1 MPTLVLINT
10 KDGMD
15 PSINKKA
22 YAFLEKLKA
31 DDTLPGLHIE
41 PIQSAADPRVRTGRV
56 DDSFRAV
63 LFKVK
68 SDFGPVYG
76 FYGIWPHD
84 KAIKIAR
91 TTRLATNP
99 VNGVPEVHRI
109 VGAVEALAG
118 DGQVAD
124 NSAPTGAGR
133 RPSTAPALPVP
144 ADVPARSAAVTKEA
158 PGWKEGLTAQDIH
171 ARLGVDEELAARAL
185 AAPTEAELLDI
196 IDSSSVQWQ
205 ADALLELA
213 TGAPLE
219 QVRSDL
225 ALDQG
230 AVIEGTED
238 EKFLA
243 GLNLPAARMT
253 FYKVED
259 NDELRRIIE
268 SGDFGAWRIFL
279 HPQQREYAERTR
291 NGSFR
296 LSGGAGTGKTV
307 VAVHRARNLAR
318 ANPRARVLLTTYTRN
333 LADDL
338 TSQVH
343 RLSGAQTV
351 KRLDRPG
358 VYVGGIDQVAWAVIR
373 RARAS
378 IADAAED
385 VLGRPR
391 ENLLKPSKAGWSR
404 AIDEAGQVLPDKIA
418 TAAFFEAEYETVV
431 LPNRVTTESQYLHVR
446 RQGRGVAL
454 SRARRMAVWKVIAAY
469 RSAGEPEGGA
479 DFGERAAIA
488 AAWLERNRE
497 RLFDH
502 VVVDEAQDLTPS
514 HFRLLRALVAEGPDD
529 LFLCEDSHQRIY
541 GQKVTL
547 SHYGIEIRGRAR
559 RLTLNYRTTAQN
571 LAWAMNVLEG
581 GSFTDLE
588 GRAEAHPYRS
598 SRSGPAPIL
607 VPAGSPREQ
616 MRRAAAVVRSWLP
629 ADDDGTGAGGV
640 RAAAPETIAVLVP
653 DRHRRDQVATAL
665 GEQGLQVRAVDR
677 EEAGPGMPLVMTMHR
692 AKGLEFTHVLLLDV
706 NTLLDPRRRYREPLD
721 ETALADWRLRERSL
735 LYVAATR
742 ARDVLAVM
750 PAARKVASRRPS
762 VAR

>member
-1 MPTLVLINT
+1 MPTLVMINV

-15 PSINKKA
+15 SSLNKKA
-22 YAFLEKLKA
+22 YTFLEKLRA

-41 PIQSAADPRVRTGRV
+41 PIQSAIDPRVRTGRV
-56 DDSFRAV
+56 DRNFRAV
-63 LFKVK
+63 LFKVD
-68 SDFGPVYG
+68 SSFGPVYG

-91 TTRLATNP
+91 TTRLDTNP
-99 VNGVPEVHRI
+99 VNGVPEIHRI
-109 VGAVEALAG
+109 TDAVEALAE
-118 DGQVAD
+118 DAPVA
-124 NSAPTGAGR
+124 G
-133 RPSTAPALPVP
+133 APA
-144 ADVPARSAAVTKEA
+144 EA
-158 PGWKEGLTAQDIH
+158 PGRSFAFPAPEGIPVQSANVMGKAPGWEPGLTVQIIH
-171 ARLGVDEELAARAL
+171 DRLGVDEELAARAL
-185 AAPTEAELLDI
+185 AAPTEDALEDI
-196 IDSSSVQWQ
+196 IVSASVAWQ
-205 ADALLELA
+205 ADALLDLA
-213 TGAPLE
+213 TGKSLE

-259 NDELRRIIE
+259 NDELRRIIN

-279 HPQQREYAERTR
+279 HPQQREYAEKSR

-338 TSQVH
+338 ASQVH
-343 RLSGAQTV
+343 QLSGAQTV
-351 KRLDRPG
+351 KRLGRPG
-358 VYVGGIDQVAWAVIR
+358 VYVSGIDQLVWAIMK
-373 RARAS
+373 RARS
-378 IADAAED
+378 GIADAVKD
-385 VLGRPR
+385 VLGHPR
-391 ENLLKPSKAGWSR
+391 EDPLKSSSVSWDQ
-404 AIDEAGQVLPDKIA
+404 AIDEAGRILPAEIA
-418 TAAFFEAEYETVV
+418 TTAFFEAEYETVI
-431 LPNRVTTESQYLHVR
+431 LPYRVTTESQYLSVR
-446 RQGRGVAL
+446 RQGRGISL
-454 SRARRMAVWKVIAAY
+454 SRARRMAIWKVIAAY
-469 RSAGEPEGGA
+469 RSAGRAEGGTSFA
-479 DFGERAAIA
+479 EKAAIA
-488 AAWLERNRE
+488 ASWLERTGQH
-497 RLFDH
+497 LFDH
-502 VVVDEAQDLTPS
+502 VIVDESQDLTPA
-514 HFRLLRALVAEGPDD
+514 HFQLLRALVAQGPDD

-571 LAWAMNVLEG
+571 LAWAVNVLEG

-588 GRAEAHPYRS
+588 GLVEKHPYRS
-598 SRSGPAPIL
+598 SRSGPVPLLI
-607 VPAGSPREQ
+607 PAGSPREQ
-616 MRRAAAVVRSWLP
+616 MQRVAAVVRSWLP
-629 ADDDGTGAGGV
+629 ASDDADGTAAGGV
-640 RAAAPETIAVLVP
+640 RALAPETIAVLVP
-653 DRHRRDQVATAL
+653 DKRQRDQAAAAL
-665 GEQGLQVRAVDR
+665 GKQGLEVQVVDR
-677 EEAGPGMPLVMTMHR
+677 EEVKPGRPLVMTMHR

>member
-171 ARLGVDEELAARAL
+171 TRLGVDEELAARAL

-225 ALDQG
+225 ALDRA
-230 AVIEGTED
+230 AVVEGTED

-243 GLNLPAARMT
+243 GLRLPAARMT
-253 FYKVED
+253 FYTVED

-291 NGSFR
+291 KGSFR

-307 VAVHRARNLAR
+307 VAIHRARNLAR
-318 ANPRARVLLTTYTRN
+318 ADPRARVLLTTYTRN

-338 TSQVH
+338 AAQVH

-351 KRLDRPG
+351 TRLGRPG
-358 VYVGGIDQVAWAVIR
+358 VFVKGIDQVAWAVIR
-373 RARAS
+373 HAGAG
-378 IADAAED
+378 IADAVED
-385 VLGRPR
+385 VLGHRRKSPLNR
-391 ENLLKPSKAGWSR
+391 SGAAWSR
-404 AIDEAGQVLPDKIA
+404 AIGEAGQTLPAEIA
-418 TAAFFEAEYETVV
+418 TTAFFEAEYETVV
-431 LPNRVTTESQYLHVR
+431 LPHRITTESQYLEVR
-446 RQGRGVAL
+446 RQGRGKSF
-454 SRARRMAVWKVIAAY
+454 SRARRTAVWRVIAAY
-469 RSAGEPEGGA
+469 RSAGRSEGGT

-488 AAWLERNRE
+488 AAWLERTGA

-502 VVVDEAQDLTPS
+502 VVVDEAQDLTPL
-514 HFRLLRALVAEGPDD
+514 HFQLLRALVAEGPDD

-541 GQKVTL
+541 GRKVTL

-571 LAWAMNVLEG
+571 LAWAVNVLEG

-588 GRAEAHPYRS
+588 GRAEEHPYRS

-629 ADDDGTGAGGV
+629 ADDDGAGAGGV

-653 DRHRRDQVATAL
+653 DRRRRDQVATAL

-692 AKGLEFTHVLLLDV
+692 AKGLEFTHVLLLDA
-706 NTLLDPRRRYREPLD
+706 NTLLDPRRRYREALD
-721 ETALADWRLRERSL
+721 EEALADWRLRERSL

-750 PAARKVASRRPS
+750 PAA
-762 VAR
+762 AR

>member
-1 MPTLVLINT
+1 MPTLVMINV

-15 PSINKKA
+15 SSLNKKA
-22 YAFLEKLKA
+22 YTFLEKLRA

-41 PIQSAADPRVRTGRV
+41 PIQSAIDPRVRTGRV
-56 DDSFRAV
+56 DRNFRAV
-63 LFKVK
+63 LFKVD
-68 SDFGPVYG
+68 SSFGPVYG

-91 TTRLATNP
+91 TTRLDTNP
-99 VNGVPEVHRI
+99 VNGVPEIHRI
-109 VGAVEALAG
+109 TDAVEALAE
-118 DGQVAD
+118 DAPVA
-124 NSAPTGAGR
+124 G
-133 RPSTAPALPVP
+133 APA
-144 ADVPARSAAVTKEA
+144 EA
-158 PGWKEGLTAQDIH
+158 PGRTFAFPAPEGIPVQSANVMGKAPGWEPGLTVQIIH
-171 ARLGVDEELAARAL
+171 DRLGVDEELAARAL
-185 AAPTEAELLDI
+185 AAPTEDALEDI
-196 IDSSSVQWQ
+196 IVSASVAWQ
-205 ADALLELA
+205 ADALLDLA
-213 TGAPLE
+213 TGKSLE

-259 NDELRRIIE
+259 NDELRRIID

-279 HPQQREYAERTR
+279 HPQQREYAEKSR

-338 TSQVH
+338 ASQVH
-343 RLSGAQTV
+343 QLSGAQTV
-351 KRLDRPG
+351 KRLGRPG
-358 VYVGGIDQVAWAVIR
+358 VYVSGIDQLVWAIMK
-373 RARAS
+373 RARS
-378 IADAAED
+378 GIADAVKD
-385 VLGRPR
+385 VLGHPR
-391 ENLLKPSKAGWSR
+391 EDPLKSSGVSWDQ
-404 AIDEAGQVLPDKIA
+404 AIDEAGRILPAEIA
-418 TAAFFEAEYETVV
+418 TTAFFEAEYETVI
-431 LPNRVTTESQYLHVR
+431 LPYRVTTESQYLSVR
-446 RQGRGVAL
+446 RQGRGISL
-454 SRARRMAVWKVIAAY
+454 SRARRMAIWKVIAAY
-469 RSAGEPEGGA
+469 RSAGRAEGGTSFA
-479 DFGERAAIA
+479 EKAAIA
-488 AAWLERNRE
+488 ASWLERTGQH
-497 RLFDH
+497 LFDH
-502 VVVDEAQDLTPS
+502 VIVDESQDLTPA
-514 HFRLLRALVAEGPDD
+514 HFQLLRALVAQGPDD

-571 LAWAMNVLEG
+571 LAWAVNVLEG

-588 GRAEAHPYRS
+588 GLVEKHPYRS
-598 SRSGPAPIL
+598 SRSGPVPLLI
-607 VPAGSPREQ
+607 PAGSPREQ
-616 MRRAAAVVRSWLP
+616 MQRVAAVVRSWLP
-629 ADDDGTGAGGV
+629 ASDDADGTAAGGV
-640 RAAAPETIAVLVP
+640 RALAPETIAVLVP
-653 DRHRRDQVATAL
+653 DKRQRDQAAAAL
-665 GEQGLQVRAVDR
+665 GKQGLEVQVVDR
-677 EEAGPGMPLVMTMHR
+677 EEVKPGRPLVMTMHR

>member
-171 ARLGVDEELAARAL
+171 TRLGVDEELAARAL

-225 ALDQG
+225 ALDRA
-230 AVIEGTED
+230 AVVEGTED

-243 GLNLPAARMT
+243 GLRLPAARMT
-253 FYKVED
+253 FYTVED

-291 NGSFR
+291 KGSFR

-307 VAVHRARNLAR
+307 VAIHRARNLAR
-318 ANPRARVLLTTYTRN
+318 ADPRARVLLTTYTRN

-338 TSQVH
+338 AAQVH

-351 KRLDRPG
+351 TRLGRPG
-358 VYVGGIDQVAWAVIR
+358 VFVKGIDQVAWAVIR
-373 RARAS
+373 HAGAG
-378 IADAAED
+378 IADAVED
-385 VLGRPR
+385 VLGHRRKSPLNR
-391 ENLLKPSKAGWSR
+391 SGAAWSR
-404 AIDEAGQVLPDKIA
+404 AIGEAGQTLPAEIA
-418 TAAFFEAEYETVV
+418 TTAFFEAEYETVV
-431 LPNRVTTESQYLHVR
+431 LPHRITTESQYLEVR
-446 RQGRGVAL
+446 RQGRGKSF
-454 SRARRMAVWKVIAAY
+454 SRARRTAVWRVIAAY
-469 RSAGEPEGGA
+469 RSAGRSEGGT

-488 AAWLERNRE
+488 AAWLERTGA

-502 VVVDEAQDLTPS
+502 VVVDEAQDLTPL
-514 HFRLLRALVAEGPDD
+514 HFQLLRALVAEGPDD

-541 GQKVTL
+541 GRKVTL

-571 LAWAMNVLEG
+571 LAWAVNVLEG

-629 ADDDGTGAGGV
+629 ADDDAGAGAGGV
-640 RAAAPETIAVLVP
+640 RAAAPETIAILVP
-653 DRHRRDQVATAL
+653 DRHRRGQVVTAL

-677 EEAGPGMPLVMTMHR
+677 EEAGPGRPLVMTMHR
-692 AKGLEFTHVLLLDV
+692 AKGLEFTHVLLLDA
-706 NTLLDPRRRYREPLD
+706 NALLDPRRRYHETLD

-750 PAARKVASRRPS
+750 PTAAR
-762 VAR
+762 

>member
-1 MPTLVLINT
+1 
-10 KDGMD
+10 MD
-15 PSINKKA
+15 
-22 YAFLEKLKA
+22 
-31 DDTLPGLHIE
+31 
-41 PIQSAADPRVRTGRV
+41 AA
-56 DDSFRAV
+56 
-63 LFKVK
+63 
-68 SDFGPVYG
+68 
-76 FYGIWPHD
+76 
-84 KAIKIAR
+84 
-91 TTRLATNP
+91 
-99 VNGVPEVHRI
+99 
-109 VGAVEALAG
+109 
-118 DGQVAD
+118 
-124 NSAPTGAGR
+124 
-133 RPSTAPALPVP
+133 
-144 ADVPARSAAVTKEA
+144 
-158 PGWKEGLTAQDIH
+158 
-171 ARLGVDEELAARAL
+171 LAARAL
-185 AAPTEAELLDI
+185 AAPTVDTLIAVIESA
-196 IDSSSVQWQ
+196 SVEWQ

-213 TGAPLE
+213 TGTPLE
-219 QVRSDL
+219 DVRSSL

-238 EKFLA
+238 EKLLA
-243 GLNLPAARMT
+243 GLDLPAARMT

-291 NGSFR
+291 NGAFR

-338 TSQVH
+338 ASQVH

-378 IADAAED
+378 IADAVED
-385 VLGRPR
+385 VLGHPR

-446 RQGRGVAL
+446 RQGRGLAL

-469 RSAGEPEGGA
+469 RSAGDSEGGA
-479 DFGERAAIA
+479 DFGERTAIA

-514 HFRLLRALVAEGPDD
+514 HFQLLRALVAEGPDD

-547 SHYGIEIRGRAR
+547 SHYGIKIRGRAR

-692 AKGLEFTHVLLLDV
+692 AKGLEFTHVLLLDA
-706 NTLLDPRRRYREPLD
+706 NTLLDPRRRYREALD
-721 ETALADWRLRERSL
+721 EEALADWRLRERSL

-750 PAARKVASRRPS
+750 PAA
-762 VAR
+762 AR

>member
-1 MPTLVLINT
+1 MVNLVWIKA

-15 PSINKKA
+15 PSMKKKA
-22 YAFLEKLKA
+22 YAFLEKLGE

-56 DDSFRAV
+56 DDNFRAV
-63 LFKVK
+63 LFKVNGA
-68 SDFGPVYG
+68 FGPTYG

-84 KAIKIAR
+84 RAIKIAR

-99 VNGVPEVHRI
+99 VNGVPEIHRI
-109 VGAVEALAG
+109 TDAVEALAG
-118 DGQVAD
+118 DASGVGD
-124 NSAPTGAGR
+124 
-133 RPSTAPALPVP
+133 PARSSGEPHAASSPPVPPVP
-144 ADVPARSAAVTKEA
+144 AGVPVRDATVLKDA
-158 PGWKEGLTAQDIH
+158 PGWEEGLTAQDIH
-171 ARLGVDEELAARAL
+171 ARLGVDAL
-185 AAPTEAELLDI
+185 IAVIESAGVE
-196 IDSSSVQWQ
+196 WQ

-213 TGAPLE
+213 TGTPLE
-219 QVRSDL
+219 QVRSEL

-238 EKFLA
+238 EKLLA
-243 GLNLPAARMT
+243 GLDLPAARMT

-291 NGSFR
+291 NGAFR

-338 TSQVH
+338 ASQVH

-469 RSAGEPEGGA
+469 RSAGESEGGA

-629 ADDDGTGAGGV
+629 ADDDGAGAGGV

-653 DRHRRDQVATAL
+653 DRRRRDQVATAL

-692 AKGLEFTHVLLLDV
+692 AKGLEFTHVLLLDA
-706 NTLLDPRRRYREPLD
+706 NTLLDPRRRYREALD
-721 ETALADWRLRERSL
+721 EEALADWRLRERSL

-750 PAARKVASRRPS
+750 PAA
-762 VAR
+762 AR

>member
-171 ARLGVDEELAARAL
+171 TRLGVDEELAARAL

-225 ALDQG
+225 ALDRA
-230 AVIEGTED
+230 AVVEGTED

-243 GLNLPAARMT
+243 GLRLPAARMT
-253 FYKVED
+253 FYTVED

-291 NGSFR
+291 KGSFR

-307 VAVHRARNLAR
+307 VAIHRARNLAR
-318 ANPRARVLLTTYTRN
+318 ADPRARVLLTTYTRN

-338 TSQVH
+338 AAQVH

-351 KRLDRPG
+351 TRLGRPG
-358 VYVGGIDQVAWAVIR
+358 VFVKGIDQVAWAVIR
-373 RARAS
+373 HAGAG
-378 IADAAED
+378 IADAVED
-385 VLGRPR
+385 VLGHRRKSPLNR
-391 ENLLKPSKAGWSR
+391 SGAAWSR
-404 AIDEAGQVLPDKIA
+404 AIGEAGQTLPAEIA
-418 TAAFFEAEYETVV
+418 TTAFFEAEYETVV
-431 LPNRVTTESQYLHVR
+431 LPHRITTESQYLEVR
-446 RQGRGVAL
+446 RQGRGKSF
-454 SRARRMAVWKVIAAY
+454 SRARRTAVWRVIAAY
-469 RSAGEPEGGA
+469 RSAGRSEGGT

-488 AAWLERNRE
+488 AAWLERTGA

-502 VVVDEAQDLTPS
+502 VVVDEAQDLTPL
-514 HFRLLRALVAEGPDD
+514 HFQLLRALVAEGPDD

-629 ADDDGTGAGGV
+629 ADDADGTGAGGV
-640 RAAAPETIAVLVP
+640 KATAPETIAVLVP

-677 EEAGPGMPLVMTMHR
+677 EEAEPGMPLVMTMHR
-692 AKGLEFTHVLLLDV
+692 AKGLEFTHALLLDA
-706 NTLLDPRRRYREPLD
+706 NTLLDPRRRYREALD
-721 ETALADWRLRERSL
+721 EEALADWRLRERSL

-750 PAARKVASRRPS
+750 PAA
-762 VAR
+762 AR

>member
-1 MPTLVLINT
+1 MPTLVMINV

-15 PSINKKA
+15 SSMNKKA
-22 YAFLEKLKA
+22 YAFLEKLRA

-56 DDSFRAV
+56 DRNFRAV
-63 LFKVK
+63 LFKVD
-68 SDFGPVYG
+68 SSFGPVYG
-76 FYGIWPHD
+76 FYGIWPHN
-84 KAIKIAR
+84 KAIEIAR
-91 TTRLATNP
+91 TTRLATNR
-99 VNGVPEVHRI
+99 VNGVPEIHRI
-109 VGAVEALAG
+109 TDAVEALAE
-118 DGQVAD
+118 DAPVA
-124 NSAPTGAGR
+124 G
-133 RPSTAPALPVP
+133 APAEASGRSFASPAPEGIPVQ
-144 ADVPARSAAVTKEA
+144 SAKVMENA
-158 PGWKEGLTAQDIH
+158 PGWEPGLTVQIIH
-171 ARLGVDEELAARAL
+171 DRLGVDEELAARAL
-185 AAPTEAELLDI
+185 AAPTEDALEDI
-196 IDSSSVQWQ
+196 IGAASVVEWQ

-213 TGAPLE
+213 TGTSLE
-219 QVRSDL
+219 QVRSNL

-291 NGSFR
+291 NGAFR

-338 TSQVH
+338 ASQVH

-373 RARAS
+373 RAHAS
-378 IADAAED
+378 IADAVED

-469 RSAGEPEGGA
+469 RSAGESEGGA

-488 AAWLERNRE
+488 AAWLERTGA

-571 LAWAMNVLEG
+571 LAWAVNVLEG

-692 AKGLEFTHVLLLDV
+692 AKGLEFTHVLLLDA

-721 ETALADWRLRERSL
+721 KTALADWRLRERSL

-742 ARDVLAVM
+742 ARDVLAVV
-750 PAARKVASRRPS
+750 PTPVPRR
-762 VAR
+762 

>member
-1 MPTLVLINT
+1 MPTLVMINV

-15 PSINKKA
+15 SSLNKKA
-22 YAFLEKLKA
+22 YTFLEKLRA

-41 PIQSAADPRVRTGRV
+41 PIQSAIDPRVRTGRV
-56 DDSFRAV
+56 DRNFRAV
-63 LFKVK
+63 LFKVD
-68 SDFGPVYG
+68 SSFGPVYG

-91 TTRLATNP
+91 TTRLDTNP
-99 VNGVPEVHRI
+99 VNGVPEIHRI
-109 VGAVEALAG
+109 TDAVEALAE
-118 DGQVAD
+118 DAPVA
-124 NSAPTGAGR
+124 G
-133 RPSTAPALPVP
+133 APA
-144 ADVPARSAAVTKEA
+144 EA
-158 PGWKEGLTAQDIH
+158 PGRTFAFPAPEGIPVQSANVMGKAPGWEPGLTVQIIH
-171 ARLGVDEELAARAL
+171 DRLGVDEELAARAL
-185 AAPTEAELLDI
+185 AAPTEDALEDI
-196 IDSSSVQWQ
+196 IVSASVAWQ
-205 ADALLELA
+205 ADALLDLA
-213 TGAPLE
+213 TGKSLE

-259 NDELRRIIE
+259 NDELRRIID

-279 HPQQREYAERTR
+279 HPQQREYAEKSR

-338 TSQVH
+338 ASQVH
-343 RLSGAQTV
+343 QLSGAQTV
-351 KRLDRPG
+351 KRLGRPG
-358 VYVGGIDQVAWAVIR
+358 VYVSGIDQLVWAIMK
-373 RARAS
+373 RARS
-378 IADAAED
+378 GIADAVKD
-385 VLGRPR
+385 VLGHSR
-391 ENLLKPSKAGWSR
+391 EDPLKSSGVSWDQ
-404 AIDEAGQVLPDKIA
+404 AIDEAGRILPAEIA
-418 TAAFFEAEYETVV
+418 TTAFFEAEYETVI
-431 LPNRVTTESQYLHVR
+431 LPYRVTTESQYLSVR
-446 RQGRGVAL
+446 RQGRGISL
-454 SRARRMAVWKVIAAY
+454 SRARRMAIWKVIAAY
-469 RSAGEPEGGA
+469 RSAGRAEGGTSFA
-479 DFGERAAIA
+479 EKAAIA
-488 AAWLERNRE
+488 ASWLERTGQH
-497 RLFDH
+497 LFDH
-502 VVVDEAQDLTPS
+502 VIVDESQDLTPA
-514 HFRLLRALVAEGPDD
+514 HFQLLRALVAQGPDD

-571 LAWAMNVLEG
+571 LAWAVNVLEG

-588 GRAEAHPYRS
+588 GLVEKHPYRS
-598 SRSGPAPIL
+598 SRSGPVPLLI
-607 VPAGSPREQ
+607 PAGSPREQ
-616 MRRAAAVVRSWLP
+616 MQRVAAVVRSWLP
-629 ADDDGTGAGGV
+629 ASDDADGTAAGGV
-640 RAAAPETIAVLVP
+640 RALAPETIAVLVP
-653 DRHRRDQVATAL
+653 DKRQRDQAAAAL
-665 GEQGLQVRAVDR
+665 GKQGLEVQVVDR
-677 EEAGPGMPLVMTMHR
+677 EEVKPGRPLVMTMHR

>member
-1 MPTLVLINT
+1 MPTLVMINV

-15 PSINKKA
+15 SSMNKKA
-22 YAFLEKLKA
+22 YAFLEKLRA

-56 DDSFRAV
+56 DRNFRAV
-63 LFKVK
+63 LFKVD
-68 SDFGPVYG
+68 SSFGPVYG

-84 KAIKIAR
+84 KAIEIAR
-91 TTRLATNP
+91 TTRLTTNR
-99 VNGVPEVHRI
+99 VNGIPEIHRI
-109 VGAVEALAG
+109 TDAVEALAE
-118 DGQVAD
+118 D
-124 NSAPTGAGR
+124 APVTGA
-133 RPSTAPALPVP
+133 PA
-144 ADVPARSAAVTKEA
+144 EA
-158 PGWKEGLTAQDIH
+158 PGRSSASPAPEGIPVQSANVMGKAPSWEPGLTVQIIH
-171 ARLGVDEELAARAL
+171 DRLGVDEDLAARAL
-185 AAPTEAELLDI
+185 AAPTEDALEDI
-196 IDSSSVQWQ
+196 IVSASVVAWQ

-213 TGAPLE
+213 TGTPLE

-259 NDELRRIIE
+259 NDELRRIIN

-279 HPQQREYAERTR
+279 HPQQREYAEKSR

-338 TSQVH
+338 ASQVH
-343 RLSGAQTV
+343 QLSGAQTV

-358 VYVGGIDQVAWAVIR
+358 VYVSGIDQLAWAIMK
-373 RARAS
+373 RARS
-378 IADAAED
+378 GIADAVKD
-385 VLGRPR
+385 VLGHPR
-391 ENLLKPSKAGWSR
+391 EDPLKSSDVSWDQ
-404 AIDEAGQVLPDKIA
+404 AIDEAGRILPAEIA
-418 TAAFFEAEYETVV
+418 TTAFFEAEYETVI
-431 LPNRVTTESQYLHVR
+431 LPYRVTTESQYLSVR
-446 RQGRGVAL
+446 RQGRGISL
-454 SRARRMAVWKVIAAY
+454 SRARRMAVWKVVAAY
-469 RSAGEPEGGA
+469 RSAGRAEEGTSFA
-479 DFGERAAIA
+479 EKAAIA
-488 AAWLERNRE
+488 AAWLERTGQH
-497 RLFDH
+497 LFDH
-502 VVVDEAQDLTPS
+502 VIVDESQDLTPA
-514 HFRLLRALVAEGPDD
+514 HFQLLRALVAQGPDD

-571 LAWAMNVLEG
+571 LAWAVNVLEG

-588 GRAEAHPYRS
+588 GLVEKHPYRS
-598 SRSGPAPIL
+598 SRSGPLPFLARASSPHEQIL
-607 VPAGSPREQ
+607 CVTAIVRKWLQTSAAGE
-616 MRRAAAVVRSWLP
+616 
-629 ADDDGTGAGGV
+629 TGAG
-640 RAAAPETIAVLVP
+640 APAPETIAVLVP
-653 DRHRRDQVATAL
+653 DKRQRDQVAAAL
-665 GEQGLQVRAVDR
+665 GEQGLEVQVVDR
-677 EEAGPGMPLVMTMHR
+677 EEVRPGRPLIMTMHR

-721 ETALADWRLRERSL
+721 KTALADWRLRERSL

-742 ARDVLAVM
+742 ARDVLAVVPTPM
-750 PAARKVASRRPS
+750 PRR
-762 VAR
+762 

>member
-1 MPTLVLINT
+1 MVNLVWIKA

-15 PSINKKA
+15 PSMKKKA
-22 YAFLEKLKA
+22 YAFLEKLGE

-41 PIQSAADPRVRTGRV
+41 PIQSAADPLVRTGRV
-56 DDSFRAV
+56 DDNFRAV
-63 LFKVK
+63 LFKVNGA
-68 SDFGPVYG
+68 FGPTYG

-84 KAIKIAR
+84 RAIKIAR

-99 VNGVPEVHRI
+99 VNGVPEIHRI
-109 VGAVEALAG
+109 TDAVEALAG
-118 DGQVAD
+118 DASGVGD
-124 NSAPTGAGR
+124 
-133 RPSTAPALPVP
+133 PARSSGEPARSSGEPHAASSPPVPPVP
-144 ADVPARSAAVTKEA
+144 AGVPVRDATVLKDA
-158 PGWKEGLTAQDIH
+158 PGWEEGLTAQDIH
-171 ARLGVDEELAARAL
+171 ARLGVDAALAARAL
-185 AAPTEAELLDI
+185 AAPTVDALIAVIESA
-196 IDSSSVQWQ
+196 SVEWQ

-213 TGAPLE
+213 TGTPLE
-219 QVRSDL
+219 QVRSEL
-225 ALDQG
+225 ALDQS

-238 EKFLA
+238 EKLLA
-243 GLNLPAARMT
+243 GLDLPAARMT

-291 NGSFR
+291 NGAFR

-318 ANPRARVLLTTYTRN
+318 AHPRARVLLTTYTRN

-338 TSQVH
+338 ASQVH

-378 IADAAED
+378 IADAVED

-629 ADDDGTGAGGV
+629 AADDGTGAGGV

-692 AKGLEFTHVLLLDV
+692 AKGLEFTHALLLDA
-706 NTLLDPRRRYREPLD
+706 NTLLDPRRRYREALD
-721 ETALADWRLRERSL
+721 EEALADWRLRERSL

-750 PAARKVASRRPS
+750 PAA
-762 VAR
+762 AR

>member
-225 ALDQG
+225 ALDRA
-230 AVIEGTED
+230 AVVEGTED

-243 GLNLPAARMT
+243 GLRLPAARMT
-253 FYKVED
+253 FYTVED

-279 HPQQREYAERTR
+279 HPQQREYAERSR
-291 NGSFR
+291 KGSFR

-307 VAVHRARNLAR
+307 VAIHRARNLAR
-318 ANPRARVLLTTYTRN
+318 ADPRARVLLTTYTRN

-338 TSQVH
+338 AAQVH

-351 KRLDRPG
+351 TRLGRPG
-358 VYVGGIDQVAWAVIR
+358 VFVKGIDQVAWAVIR
-373 RARAS
+373 HAGAG
-378 IADAAED
+378 IADAVED
-385 VLGRPR
+385 VLGHRRKSPLNR
-391 ENLLKPSKAGWSR
+391 SGAAWSR
-404 AIDEAGQVLPDKIA
+404 AIGEAGQTLPAEIA
-418 TAAFFEAEYETVV
+418 TTAFFEAEYETVV
-431 LPNRVTTESQYLHVR
+431 LPHRITTESQYLEMR
-446 RQGRGVAL
+446 RQGRGKSF
-454 SRARRMAVWKVIAAY
+454 SRARRTAVWRVIAAY
-469 RSAGEPEGGA
+469 RSAGRSEGGT

-488 AAWLERNRE
+488 AAWLERTGA

-502 VVVDEAQDLTPS
+502 VVVDEAQDLTPL
-514 HFRLLRALVAEGPDD
+514 HFQLLRALVAEGPDD

-541 GQKVTL
+541 GRKVTL

-571 LAWAMNVLEG
+571 LAWAVNVLEG

-629 ADDDGTGAGGV
+629 ADDDAGAGAGGV
-640 RAAAPETIAVLVP
+640 RAAAPETIAILVP
-653 DRHRRDQVATAL
+653 DRHRRGQVVTAL
-665 GEQGLQVRAVDR
+665 GEQGLEVRAVDR
-677 EEAGPGMPLVMTMHR
+677 EEAGPGRPLVMTMHR
-692 AKGLEFTHVLLLDV
+692 AKGLEFTHVLLLDA
-706 NTLLDPRRRYREPLD
+706 NALLDPRRRYHETLD

-750 PAARKVASRRPS
+750 PTAAR
-762 VAR
+762 

>member
-1 MPTLVLINT
+1 MPTLVMINV

-15 PSINKKA
+15 SSMNKKA
-22 YAFLEKLKA
+22 YAFLEKLRA

-41 PIQSAADPRVRTGRV
+41 PIQSAIDPRVRTGRV
-56 DDSFRAV
+56 DRNFRAV
-63 LFKVK
+63 LFKVD
-68 SDFGPVYG
+68 SSFGPVYG

-91 TTRLATNP
+91 TTRLDTNP
-99 VNGVPEVHRI
+99 VNGVPEIHRI
-109 VGAVEALAG
+109 TDAVEALAE
-118 DGQVAD
+118 DAPVA
-124 NSAPTGAGR
+124 G
-133 RPSTAPALPVP
+133 APA
-144 ADVPARSAAVTKEA
+144 EA
-158 PGWKEGLTAQDIH
+158 PGRTFAFPAPEGIPVQSANVMGKAPGWEPGLTVQIIH
-171 ARLGVDEELAARAL
+171 DRLGVDEELAARAL
-185 AAPTEAELLDI
+185 AAPTEDALEDI
-196 IDSSSVQWQ
+196 IGAASVEWQ

-213 TGAPLE
+213 TGTPLE
-219 QVRSDL
+219 QVRSNL

-259 NDELRRIIE
+259 NDELRRIIN

-279 HPQQREYAERTR
+279 HPQQREYAEKSR

-338 TSQVH
+338 ASQVH
-343 RLSGAQTV
+343 QLSGAQTV
-351 KRLDRPG
+351 ERLDRPG
-358 VYVGGIDQVAWAVIR
+358 VYVSGIDQLVWAIMK
-373 RARAS
+373 RARS
-378 IADAAED
+378 GIADAVKD
-385 VLGRPR
+385 VLGHPR
-391 ENLLKPSKAGWSR
+391 EDPLKSSSVSWDQ
-404 AIDEAGQVLPDKIA
+404 AIDEAGRILPAEIA
-418 TAAFFEAEYETVV
+418 TTAFFEAEYETVI
-431 LPNRVTTESQYLHVR
+431 LPYRVTTESQYLSVR
-446 RQGRGVAL
+446 RQGRGLSL
-454 SRARRMAVWKVIAAY
+454 SRARRMAVWKVVAAY
-469 RSAGEPEGGA
+469 RSAGRAEGGTSFA
-479 DFGERAAIA
+479 ERAAIA
-488 AAWLERNRE
+488 AAWLERTGQH
-497 RLFDH
+497 LFDH
-502 VVVDEAQDLTPS
+502 VIVDESQDLTPA
-514 HFRLLRALVAEGPDD
+514 HFQLLRALVAQGPDD

-571 LAWAMNVLEG
+571 LAWAVNVLEG

-588 GRAEAHPYRS
+588 GLVEKHPYRS
-598 SRSGPAPIL
+598 SRSGPVPLLI
-607 VPAGSPREQ
+607 PAGSPREQ
-616 MRRAAAVVRSWLP
+616 MQRVAAVVRSWLP
-629 ADDDGTGAGGV
+629 ASDDADGTAAGGV
-640 RAAAPETIAVLVP
+640 RALAPETIAVLVP
-653 DRHRRDQVATAL
+653 DKRQRDQAAAAL
-665 GEQGLQVRAVDR
+665 GKQGLEVQVVDR
-677 EEAGPGMPLVMTMHR
+677 EEVKPGRPLVMTMHR

>member
-171 ARLGVDEELAARAL
+171 TRLGVDEELAARAL

-225 ALDQG
+225 ALDRA
-230 AVIEGTED
+230 AVVEGTED

-243 GLNLPAARMT
+243 GLRLPAARMT
-253 FYKVED
+253 FYTVED

-291 NGSFR
+291 KGSFR

-307 VAVHRARNLAR
+307 VAIHRARNLAR
-318 ANPRARVLLTTYTRN
+318 ADPRARVLLTTYTRN

-338 TSQVH
+338 AAQVH

-351 KRLDRPG
+351 TRLGRPG
-358 VYVGGIDQVAWAVIR
+358 VFVKGIDQVAWAVIR
-373 RARAS
+373 HAGAG
-378 IADAAED
+378 IADAVED
-385 VLGRPR
+385 MLGHRRKSPLNR
-391 ENLLKPSKAGWSR
+391 SGAAWSR
-404 AIDEAGQVLPDKIA
+404 AIGEAGQTLPAEIA
-418 TAAFFEAEYETVV
+418 TTAFFEAEYETVV
-431 LPNRVTTESQYLHVR
+431 LPHRITTESQYLEVR
-446 RQGRGVAL
+446 RQGRGKSF
-454 SRARRMAVWKVIAAY
+454 SRARRTAVWRVIAAY
-469 RSAGEPEGGA
+469 RSAGRSEGGT

-488 AAWLERNRE
+488 AAWLERTGA

-502 VVVDEAQDLTPS
+502 VVVDEAQDLTPL
-514 HFRLLRALVAEGPDD
+514 HFQLLRALVAEGPDD

-541 GQKVTL
+541 GRKVTL

-571 LAWAMNVLEG
+571 LAWAVNVLEG

-588 GRAEAHPYRS
+588 GRAEEHPYRS

-629 ADDDGTGAGGV
+629 ADDDAGAGAGGV
-640 RAAAPETIAVLVP
+640 RAAAPETIAILVP
-653 DRHRRDQVATAL
+653 DRHRRGQVVTAL
-665 GEQGLQVRAVDR
+665 GEQGLEVRAVDR
-677 EEAGPGMPLVMTMHR
+677 EEAGPGRPLVMTMHR
-692 AKGLEFTHVLLLDV
+692 AKGLEFTHVLLLDA
-706 NTLLDPRRRYREPLD
+706 NALLDPRRRYHETLD

-750 PAARKVASRRPS
+750 PTAAR
-762 VAR
+762 

>member
-171 ARLGVDEELAARAL
+171 TRLGVDEELAARAL

-225 ALDQG
+225 ALDRA
-230 AVIEGTED
+230 AVVEGTED

-243 GLNLPAARMT
+243 GLRLPAARMT
-253 FYKVED
+253 FYTVED

-291 NGSFR
+291 KGSFR

-307 VAVHRARNLAR
+307 VAIHRARNLAR
-318 ANPRARVLLTTYTRN
+318 ADPRARVLLTTYTRN

-338 TSQVH
+338 AAQVH

-351 KRLDRPG
+351 TRLGRPG
-358 VYVGGIDQVAWAVIR
+358 VFVKGIDQVAWAVIR
-373 RARAS
+373 HAGAG
-378 IADAAED
+378 IADAVED
-385 VLGRPR
+385 VLGHRRKSPLNR
-391 ENLLKPSKAGWSR
+391 SGAAWSR
-404 AIDEAGQVLPDKIA
+404 AIGEAGQTLPAEIA
-418 TAAFFEAEYETVV
+418 TTAFFEAEYETVV
-431 LPNRVTTESQYLHVR
+431 LPHRITTESQYLEVR
-446 RQGRGVAL
+446 RQGRGKSF
-454 SRARRMAVWKVIAAY
+454 SRARRTAVWRVIAAY
-469 RSAGEPEGGA
+469 RSAGRSEGGT

-488 AAWLERNRE
+488 AAWLERTGA

-502 VVVDEAQDLTPS
+502 VVVDEAQDLTPL
-514 HFRLLRALVAEGPDD
+514 HFQLLRALVAEGPDD

-541 GQKVTL
+541 GRKVTL

-571 LAWAMNVLEG
+571 LAWAVNVLEG

-588 GRAEAHPYRS
+588 GRAEEHPYRS

-629 ADDDGTGAGGV
+629 ADDDAGAGAGGV
-640 RAAAPETIAVLVP
+640 RAAAPETIAILVP
-653 DRHRRDQVATAL
+653 DRHRRGQVVTAL
-665 GEQGLQVRAVDR
+665 GEQGLEVRAVDR
-677 EEAGPGMPLVMTMHR
+677 EEAGPGRPLVMTMHR
-692 AKGLEFTHVLLLDV
+692 AKGLEFTHVLLLDA
-706 NTLLDPRRRYREPLD
+706 NALLDPRRRYHETLD

-750 PAARKVASRRPS
+750 PTAAR
-762 VAR
+762 

>member
-171 ARLGVDEELAARAL
+171 TRLGVDEELAARAL

-225 ALDQG
+225 ALDRA
-230 AVIEGTED
+230 AVVEGTED

-243 GLNLPAARMT
+243 GLRLPAARMT
-253 FYKVED
+253 FYTVED

-291 NGSFR
+291 KGSFR

-307 VAVHRARNLAR
+307 VAIHRARNLAR
-318 ANPRARVLLTTYTRN
+318 ADPRARVLLTTYTRN

-338 TSQVH
+338 AAQVH

-351 KRLDRPG
+351 TRLGRPG
-358 VYVGGIDQVAWAVIR
+358 VFVKGIDQVAWAVIR
-373 RARAS
+373 HAGAG
-378 IADAAED
+378 IADAVED
-385 VLGRPR
+385 VLGHRRKSPLNR
-391 ENLLKPSKAGWSR
+391 SGAAWSR
-404 AIDEAGQVLPDKIA
+404 AIGEAGQTLPAEIA
-418 TAAFFEAEYETVV
+418 TTAFFEAEYETVV
-431 LPNRVTTESQYLHVR
+431 LPHRITTESQYLEVR
-446 RQGRGVAL
+446 RQGRGKSF
-454 SRARRMAVWKVIAAY
+454 SRARRTAVWRVIAAY
-469 RSAGEPEGGA
+469 RSAGRSEGGT

-488 AAWLERNRE
+488 AAWLERTGA

-502 VVVDEAQDLTPS
+502 VVVDEAQDLTPL
-514 HFRLLRALVAEGPDD
+514 HFQLLRALVAEGPDD

-541 GQKVTL
+541 GRKVTL

-571 LAWAMNVLEG
+571 LAWAVNVLEG

-629 ADDDGTGAGGV
+629 ADDDAGAGAGGV
-640 RAAAPETIAVLVP
+640 RAAAPETIAILVP
-653 DRHRRDQVATAL
+653 DRHRRGQVVTAL
-665 GEQGLQVRAVDR
+665 GEQGLEVRAVDR
-677 EEAGPGMPLVMTMHR
+677 EEAGPGRPLVMTMHR
-692 AKGLEFTHVLLLDV
+692 AKGLEFTHVLLLDA
-706 NTLLDPRRRYREPLD
+706 NALLDPRRRYHETLD

-750 PAARKVASRRPS
+750 PTAAR
-762 VAR
+762 

>member
-1 MPTLVLINT
+1 MVNLVWIKA

-15 PSINKKA
+15 PSMKKKA
-22 YAFLEKLKA
+22 YAFLEKLGE

-56 DDSFRAV
+56 DDNFRAV
-63 LFKVK
+63 LFKVNGA
-68 SDFGPVYG
+68 FGPTYG

-84 KAIKIAR
+84 RAIKIAR

-99 VNGVPEVHRI
+99 VNGVPEIHRI
-109 VGAVEALAG
+109 TDAVEALAG
-118 DGQVAD
+118 DASGAGDPAWSSGEPHAASSPPVPPV
-124 NSAPTGAGR
+124 PTGV
-133 RPSTAPALPVP
+133 PVRD
-144 ADVPARSAAVTKEA
+144 ATVLKDA
-158 PGWKEGLTAQDIH
+158 PGWEEGLTAQDIH

-185 AAPTEAELLDI
+185 AAPTADVLIAVIESA
-196 IDSSSVQWQ
+196 SVAWQ
-205 ADALLELA
+205 ADALLDLA
-213 TGAPLE
+213 TGKSLE
-219 QVRSDL
+219 QVRSEL

-238 EKFLA
+238 EKLLA
-243 GLNLPAARMT
+243 GLDLPAARMT
-253 FYKVED
+253 FHKVED

-338 TSQVH
+338 ASQVH
-343 RLSGAQTV
+343 QLSGAQTV
-351 KRLDRPG
+351 TRLGRPG
-358 VYVGGIDQVAWAVIR
+358 VYVSGIDQLVWAIMK
-373 RARAS
+373 RARS
-378 IADAAED
+378 GIADAVED
-385 VLGRPR
+385 VLGHRRKSPLNR
-391 ENLLKPSKAGWSR
+391 SGAAWSR
-404 AIDEAGQVLPDKIA
+404 AIGEAGRTLPAEIA
-418 TAAFFEAEYETVV
+418 TTAFFEAEYETVV
-431 LPNRVTTESQYLHVR
+431 LPHRITTESQYLEVR
-446 RQGRGVAL
+446 RQGRGKSF
-454 SRARRMAVWKVIAAY
+454 SRARRMAVWRVIAAY
-469 RSAGEPEGGA
+469 RSAGSSEGGT

-488 AAWLERNRE
+488 AAWLERTGA

-502 VVVDEAQDLTPS
+502 VVVDEAQDLTPL
-514 HFRLLRALVAEGPDD
+514 HFQLLRALVAEGPDD

-541 GQKVTL
+541 GRKVTL
-547 SHYGIEIRGRAR
+547 SHYGIEVRGRAR

-571 LAWAMNVLEG
+571 LAWAVNVLEG

-588 GRAEAHPYRS
+588 GRAEEHPYRS

-629 ADDDGTGAGGV
+629 ADDDAGAGAGGV
-640 RAAAPETIAVLVP
+640 RAAAPETIAILVP
-653 DRHRRDQVATAL
+653 DRHRRGQVVTAL
-665 GEQGLQVRAVDR
+665 GEQGLEVRAVDR
-677 EEAGPGMPLVMTMHR
+677 EEAGPGRPLVMTMHR
-692 AKGLEFTHVLLLDV
+692 AKGLEFTHVLLLDA
-706 NTLLDPRRRYREPLD
+706 NALLDPRRRYHETLD

-750 PAARKVASRRPS
+750 PTAAR
-762 VAR
+762 

>member
-171 ARLGVDEELAARAL
+171 TRLGVDEELAARAL

-225 ALDQG
+225 ALDRA
-230 AVIEGTED
+230 AVVEGTED

-243 GLNLPAARMT
+243 GLRLPAARMT
-253 FYKVED
+253 FYTVED

-291 NGSFR
+291 KGSFR

-307 VAVHRARNLAR
+307 VAIHRARNLAR
-318 ANPRARVLLTTYTRN
+318 ADPRARVLLTTYTRN

-338 TSQVH
+338 AAQVH

-351 KRLDRPG
+351 TRLGRPG
-358 VYVGGIDQVAWAVIR
+358 VFVKGIDQVAWAVIR
-373 RARAS
+373 HAGAG
-378 IADAAED
+378 IADAVED
-385 VLGRPR
+385 VLGHRRKSPLNR
-391 ENLLKPSKAGWSR
+391 SGAAWSR
-404 AIDEAGQVLPDKIA
+404 AIGEAGQTLPAEIA
-418 TAAFFEAEYETVV
+418 TTAFFEAEYETVV
-431 LPNRVTTESQYLHVR
+431 LPHRITTESQYLEVR
-446 RQGRGVAL
+446 RQGRGKSF
-454 SRARRMAVWKVIAAY
+454 SRARRTAVWRVIAAY
-469 RSAGEPEGGA
+469 RSAGRSEGGT

-488 AAWLERNRE
+488 AAWLERTGA

-502 VVVDEAQDLTPS
+502 VVVDEAQDLTPL
-514 HFRLLRALVAEGPDD
+514 HFQLLRALVAEGPDD

-541 GQKVTL
+541 GRKVTL

-571 LAWAMNVLEG
+571 LAWAVNVLEG

-588 GRAEAHPYRS
+588 GRAEEHPYRS

-629 ADDDGTGAGGV
+629 ADDADGTGAGGV
-640 RAAAPETIAVLVP
+640 KATAPETIAVLVP

-692 AKGLEFTHVLLLDV
+692 AKGLEFTHALLLDA
-706 NTLLDPRRRYREPLD
+706 NTLLDPRRRYREALD
-721 ETALADWRLRERSL
+721 EEALADWRLRERSL

-750 PAARKVASRRPS
+750 PAA
-762 VAR
+762 AR

>member
-1 MPTLVLINT
+1 MPTLVMINV

-15 PSINKKA
+15 SSMNKKA
-22 YAFLEKLKA
+22 YAFLEKLRA

-56 DDSFRAV
+56 DRNFRAV
-63 LFKVK
+63 LFKVD
-68 SDFGPVYG
+68 SSFGPVYG
-76 FYGIWPHD
+76 FYGIWPHN
-84 KAIKIAR
+84 KAIEIAR
-91 TTRLATNP
+91 TTRLATNR
-99 VNGVPEVHRI
+99 VNGVPEIHRI
-109 VGAVEALAG
+109 TDAVEALAE
-118 DGQVAD
+118 DAPVA
-124 NSAPTGAGR
+124 G
-133 RPSTAPALPVP
+133 APAEASGRSFASPAPEGIPVQ
-144 ADVPARSAAVTKEA
+144 SAKVMENA
-158 PGWKEGLTAQDIH
+158 PGWEPGLTVQIIH
-171 ARLGVDEELAARAL
+171 DRLGVDEELAARAL
-185 AAPTEAELLDI
+185 AAPTEDALEDI
-196 IDSSSVQWQ
+196 IGAASVVEWQ

-213 TGAPLE
+213 TGTPLE
-219 QVRSDL
+219 QVRSNL

-259 NDELRRIIE
+259 NDELRRIID

-279 HPQQREYAERTR
+279 HPQQREYAEKSR

-338 TSQVH
+338 ASQVH
-343 RLSGAQTV
+343 QLSGAQTV
-351 KRLDRPG
+351 ERLDRPG
-358 VYVGGIDQVAWAVIR
+358 VYVSGIDQLVRAIMK
-373 RARAS
+373 RARS
-378 IADAAED
+378 GIADAVKD
-385 VLGRPR
+385 VLGHPR
-391 ENLLKPSKAGWSR
+391 EDPLKSSDVSWDQ
-404 AIDEAGQVLPDKIA
+404 AIDEAGRILPAEIA
-418 TAAFFEAEYETVV
+418 TTAFFEAEYETVI
-431 LPNRVTTESQYLHVR
+431 LPYRVTTESQYLSVR
-446 RQGRGVAL
+446 RQGRGLSL
-454 SRARRMAVWKVIAAY
+454 SRARRMAVWKVVAAY
-469 RSAGEPEGGA
+469 RSAGRAEGGTSFA
-479 DFGERAAIA
+479 EKAAIA
-488 AAWLERNRE
+488 AAWLERTGQH
-497 RLFDH
+497 LFDH
-502 VVVDEAQDLTPS
+502 VIVDESQDLTPA
-514 HFRLLRALVAEGPDD
+514 HFQLLRALVAQGPDD

-588 GRAEAHPYRS
+588 GLVEKHPYRS
-598 SRSGPAPIL
+598 SRSGPLPFLARASSPHEQIL
-607 VPAGSPREQ
+607 CVTAIVRKWLQTSAAGE
-616 MRRAAAVVRSWLP
+616 
-629 ADDDGTGAGGV
+629 TGAG
-640 RAAAPETIAVLVP
+640 APAPETIAVLVP
-653 DRHRRDQVATAL
+653 DKRQRDQVAAAL
-665 GEQGLQVRAVDR
+665 GEQGLEVQVVDR
-677 EEAGPGMPLVMTMHR
+677 EEVRPGSPLIMTMHR

-721 ETALADWRLRERSL
+721 KTALADWRLRERSL

-742 ARDVLAVM
+742 ARDVLAVV
-750 PAARKVASRRPS
+750 PTPVPRR
-762 VAR
+762 

>member
-1 MPTLVLINT
+1 MPTLVMINV

-15 PSINKKA
+15 SSMNKKA
-22 YAFLEKLKA
+22 YAFLEKLRA

-56 DDSFRAV
+56 DRNFRAV
-63 LFKVK
+63 LFKVD
-68 SDFGPVYG
+68 SSFGPVYG
-76 FYGIWPHD
+76 FYGIWPHN
-84 KAIKIAR
+84 KAIEIAR
-91 TTRLATNP
+91 TTRLTTNR
-99 VNGVPEVHRI
+99 VNGVPEIHRI
-109 VGAVEALAG
+109 TDAVEALAE
-118 DGQVAD
+118 DAPVS
-124 NSAPTGAGR
+124 SAPA
-133 RPSTAPALPVP
+133 
-144 ADVPARSAAVTKEA
+144 EA
-158 PGWKEGLTAQDIH
+158 PGRSFASPTPEGIPVQSAKVMENAPGWEPGLTVQIIH
-171 ARLGVDEELAARAL
+171 DRLGVDEELAARAL
-185 AAPTEAELLDI
+185 AAPTEDALEDI
-196 IDSSSVQWQ
+196 IGAASVEWQ

-213 TGAPLE
+213 TGTPLE
-219 QVRSDL
+219 QVRSNL

-259 NDELRRIIE
+259 NDELRRIID

-279 HPQQREYAERTR
+279 HPQQREYAEKSR

-338 TSQVH
+338 ASQVH

-373 RARAS
+373 RAHAS
-378 IADAAED
+378 IADAVED

-469 RSAGEPEGGA
+469 RSAGESEGGA

-514 HFRLLRALVAEGPDD
+514 HFQLLRALVAEGPDD

-547 SHYGIEIRGRAR
+547 SHYGIKIRGRAR

-692 AKGLEFTHVLLLDV
+692 AKGLEFTHVLLLDA
-706 NTLLDPRRRYREPLD
+706 NTLLDPRRRYREALD
-721 ETALADWRLRERSL
+721 EEALADWRLRERSL

-750 PAARKVASRRPS
+750 PAA
-762 VAR
+762 AR

>member
-1 MPTLVLINT
+1 MPTLVMINV

-15 PSINKKA
+15 SSMNKKA
-22 YAFLEKLKA
+22 YAFLEKLRA

-56 DDSFRAV
+56 DRNFRAV
-63 LFKVK
+63 LFKVD
-68 SDFGPVYG
+68 SSFGPVYG
-76 FYGIWPHD
+76 FYGIWPHN
-84 KAIKIAR
+84 KAIEIAR
-91 TTRLATNP
+91 TTRLATNR
-99 VNGVPEVHRI
+99 VNGVPEIHRI
-109 VGAVEALAG
+109 TDAVEALAE
-118 DGQVAD
+118 DAPVA
-124 NSAPTGAGR
+124 G
-133 RPSTAPALPVP
+133 APAEASGRSFASPAPEGIPVQ
-144 ADVPARSAAVTKEA
+144 SAKVMENA
-158 PGWKEGLTAQDIH
+158 PGWEPGLTVQIIH
-171 ARLGVDEELAARAL
+171 DRLGVDEELAARAL
-185 AAPTEAELLDI
+185 AAPTEDALEDI
-196 IDSSSVQWQ
+196 IGAASVVEWQ

-213 TGAPLE
+213 TGTPLE
-219 QVRSDL
+219 QVRSNL

-259 NDELRRIIE
+259 NDELRRIID

-279 HPQQREYAERTR
+279 HPQQREYAEKSR

-338 TSQVH
+338 ASQVH
-343 RLSGAQTV
+343 QLSGAQTV
-351 KRLDRPG
+351 ERLDRPG
-358 VYVGGIDQVAWAVIR
+358 VYVSGIDQLVRAIMK
-373 RARAS
+373 RARS
-378 IADAAED
+378 GIADAVKD
-385 VLGRPR
+385 VLGHPR
-391 ENLLKPSKAGWSR
+391 EDPLKSSDVSWDQ
-404 AIDEAGQVLPDKIA
+404 AIDEAGRILPAEIA
-418 TAAFFEAEYETVV
+418 TTAFFEAEYETVI
-431 LPNRVTTESQYLHVR
+431 LPYRVTTESQYLSVR
-446 RQGRGVAL
+446 RQGRGLSL
-454 SRARRMAVWKVIAAY
+454 SRARRMAVWKVVAAY
-469 RSAGEPEGGA
+469 RSAGRAEGGTSFA
-479 DFGERAAIA
+479 EKAAIA
-488 AAWLERNRE
+488 AAWLERTGQH
-497 RLFDH
+497 LFDH
-502 VVVDEAQDLTPS
+502 VIVDESQDLTPA
-514 HFRLLRALVAEGPDD
+514 HFQLLRALVAQGPDD

-588 GRAEAHPYRS
+588 GLVEKHPYRS
-598 SRSGPAPIL
+598 SRSGPLPFLARASSPHEQIL
-607 VPAGSPREQ
+607 CVTAIVRKWLQTSAAGE
-616 MRRAAAVVRSWLP
+616 
-629 ADDDGTGAGGV
+629 TGAG
-640 RAAAPETIAVLVP
+640 APAPETIAVLVP
-653 DRHRRDQVATAL
+653 DKRQRDQVAAAL
-665 GEQGLQVRAVDR
+665 GEQGLEVQVVDR
-677 EEAGPGMPLVMTMHR
+677 EEVRPGSPLIMTMHR

-721 ETALADWRLRERSL
+721 KTALADWRLRERSL

-742 ARDVLAVM
+742 ARDVLAVVPTPM
-750 PAARKVASRRPS
+750 PRR
-762 VAR
+762 

>member
-1 MPTLVLINT
+1 MPTLVMINV

-15 PSINKKA
+15 SSLNKKA
-22 YAFLEKLKA
+22 YTFLEKLRA

-41 PIQSAADPRVRTGRV
+41 PIQSAIDPRVRTGRV
-56 DDSFRAV
+56 DRNFRAV
-63 LFKVK
+63 LFKVD
-68 SDFGPVYG
+68 SSFGPVYG

-91 TTRLATNP
+91 TTRLDTNP
-99 VNGVPEVHRI
+99 VNGVPEIHRI
-109 VGAVEALAG
+109 TDAVEALAE
-118 DGQVAD
+118 DAPVA
-124 NSAPTGAGR
+124 G
-133 RPSTAPALPVP
+133 APA
-144 ADVPARSAAVTKEA
+144 EA
-158 PGWKEGLTAQDIH
+158 PGRSFAFPAPEGIPVQSANVMGKAPGWEPGLTVQIIH
-171 ARLGVDEELAARAL
+171 DRLGVDEELAARAL
-185 AAPTEAELLDI
+185 AAPTEDALEDI
-196 IDSSSVQWQ
+196 IVSASVAWQ
-205 ADALLELA
+205 ADALLDLA
-213 TGAPLE
+213 TGKSLE

-259 NDELRRIIE
+259 NDELRRIID

-279 HPQQREYAERTR
+279 HPQQREYAEKSR

-338 TSQVH
+338 ASQVH
-343 RLSGAQTV
+343 QLSGAQTV
-351 KRLDRPG
+351 KRLGRPG
-358 VYVGGIDQVAWAVIR
+358 VYVSGIDQLVWAIMK
-373 RARAS
+373 RARS
-378 IADAAED
+378 GIADAVKD
-385 VLGRPR
+385 VLGHSR
-391 ENLLKPSKAGWSR
+391 EDPLKSSGVSWDQ
-404 AIDEAGQVLPDKIA
+404 AIDEAGRILPAEIA
-418 TAAFFEAEYETVV
+418 TTAFFEAEYETVI
-431 LPNRVTTESQYLHVR
+431 LPYRVTTESQYLSVR
-446 RQGRGVAL
+446 RQGRGISL
-454 SRARRMAVWKVIAAY
+454 SRARRMAIWKVIAAY
-469 RSAGEPEGGA
+469 RSAGRAEGGTSFA
-479 DFGERAAIA
+479 EKAAIA
-488 AAWLERNRE
+488 ASWLERTGQH
-497 RLFDH
+497 LFDH
-502 VVVDEAQDLTPS
+502 VIVDESQDLTPA
-514 HFRLLRALVAEGPDD
+514 HFQLLRALVAQGPDD

-571 LAWAMNVLEG
+571 LAWAVNVLEG

-588 GRAEAHPYRS
+588 GLVEKHPYRS
-598 SRSGPAPIL
+598 SRSGPVPLLI
-607 VPAGSPREQ
+607 PAGSPREQ
-616 MRRAAAVVRSWLP
+616 MQRVAAVVRSWLP
-629 ADDDGTGAGGV
+629 ASDDADGTAAGGV
-640 RAAAPETIAVLVP
+640 RALAPETIAVLVP
-653 DRHRRDQVATAL
+653 DKRQRDQAAAAL
-665 GEQGLQVRAVDR
+665 GKQGLEVQVVDR
-677 EEAGPGMPLVMTMHR
+677 EEVKPGRPLVMTMHR

>member
-1 MPTLVLINT
+1 MPTLVMINV

-15 PSINKKA
+15 SSMNKKA
-22 YAFLEKLKA
+22 YTFLEKLRA

-41 PIQSAADPRVRTGRV
+41 PIQSAIDPRVRTGRV
-56 DDSFRAV
+56 DRNFRAV
-63 LFKVK
+63 LFKVD
-68 SDFGPVYG
+68 SSFGPVYG

-91 TTRLATNP
+91 TTRLDTNP
-99 VNGVPEVHRI
+99 VNGVPEIHRI
-109 VGAVEALAG
+109 TDAVEALAE
-118 DGQVAD
+118 DAPVA
-124 NSAPTGAGR
+124 G
-133 RPSTAPALPVP
+133 APA
-144 ADVPARSAAVTKEA
+144 EA
-158 PGWKEGLTAQDIH
+158 PGRTFAFPAPEGIPVQSANVMGKAPGWEPGLTVQIIH
-171 ARLGVDEELAARAL
+171 DRLGVDEELAARAL
-185 AAPTEAELLDI
+185 AAPTEDALEDI
-196 IDSSSVQWQ
+196 IVSASVAWQ
-205 ADALLELA
+205 ADALLDLA
-213 TGAPLE
+213 TGKSLE

-259 NDELRRIIE
+259 NDELRRIID

-279 HPQQREYAERTR
+279 HPQQREYAEKSR

-338 TSQVH
+338 ASQVH
-343 RLSGAQTV
+343 QLSGAQTV
-351 KRLDRPG
+351 KRLGRPG
-358 VYVGGIDQVAWAVIR
+358 VYVSGIDQLVWAIMK
-373 RARAS
+373 RARS
-378 IADAAED
+378 GIADAVKD
-385 VLGRPR
+385 VLGHPR
-391 ENLLKPSKAGWSR
+391 EDPLKSSGVSWDQ
-404 AIDEAGQVLPDKIA
+404 AIDEAGRILPAEIA
-418 TAAFFEAEYETVV
+418 TTAFFEAEYETVI
-431 LPNRVTTESQYLHVR
+431 LPYRVTTESQYLSVR
-446 RQGRGVAL
+446 RQGRGISL
-454 SRARRMAVWKVIAAY
+454 SRARRMAIWKVIAAY
-469 RSAGEPEGGA
+469 RSAGRAEGGTSFA
-479 DFGERAAIA
+479 EKAAIA
-488 AAWLERNRE
+488 ASWLERTGQH
-497 RLFDH
+497 LFDH
-502 VVVDEAQDLTPS
+502 VIVDESQDLTPA
-514 HFRLLRALVAEGPDD
+514 HFQLLRALVAQGPDD

-629 ADDDGTGAGGV
+629 ADDDGAGAGGV

-653 DRHRRDQVATAL
+653 DRRRRDQVATAL

-750 PAARKVASRRPS
+750 PAA
-762 VAR
+762 AR

>member
-1 MPTLVLINT
+1 MPTLVMINV

-15 PSINKKA
+15 SSLNKKA
-22 YAFLEKLKA
+22 YTFLEKLRA

-41 PIQSAADPRVRTGRV
+41 PIQSAIDPRVRTGRV
-56 DDSFRAV
+56 DRNFRAV
-63 LFKVK
+63 LFKVD
-68 SDFGPVYG
+68 SSFGPVYG

-91 TTRLATNP
+91 TTRLDTNP
-99 VNGVPEVHRI
+99 VNGVPEIHRI
-109 VGAVEALAG
+109 TDAVEALAE
-118 DGQVAD
+118 DAPVA
-124 NSAPTGAGR
+124 G
-133 RPSTAPALPVP
+133 APA
-144 ADVPARSAAVTKEA
+144 EA
-158 PGWKEGLTAQDIH
+158 PGRSFAFPAPEGIPVQSANVMGKAPGWEPGLTVQIIH
-171 ARLGVDEELAARAL
+171 DRLGVDEELAARAL
-185 AAPTEAELLDI
+185 AAPTEDALEDI
-196 IDSSSVQWQ
+196 IVSASVVAWQ

-213 TGAPLE
+213 TGTPLE

-259 NDELRRIIE
+259 NDELRRIIN

-279 HPQQREYAERTR
+279 HPQQREYAEKSR

-338 TSQVH
+338 ASQVH
-343 RLSGAQTV
+343 QLSGAQTV
-351 KRLDRPG
+351 KRLGRPG
-358 VYVGGIDQVAWAVIR
+358 VYVSGIDQLVWAIMK
-373 RARAS
+373 RARS
-378 IADAAED
+378 GIADAVKD
-385 VLGRPR
+385 VLGHSR
-391 ENLLKPSKAGWSR
+391 EDPLKSSGVSWDQ
-404 AIDEAGQVLPDKIA
+404 AIDEAGRILPAEIA
-418 TAAFFEAEYETVV
+418 TTAFFEAEYETVI
-431 LPNRVTTESQYLHVR
+431 LPYRVTTESQYLSVR
-446 RQGRGVAL
+446 RQGRGISL
-454 SRARRMAVWKVIAAY
+454 SRARRMAIWKVIAAY
-469 RSAGEPEGGA
+469 RSAGRAEGGTSFA
-479 DFGERAAIA
+479 EKAAIA
-488 AAWLERNRE
+488 ASWLERTGQH
-497 RLFDH
+497 LFDH
-502 VVVDEAQDLTPS
+502 VIVDESQDLTPA
-514 HFRLLRALVAEGPDD
+514 HFQLLRALVAQGPDD

-571 LAWAMNVLEG
+571 LAWAVNVLEG

-588 GRAEAHPYRS
+588 GLVEKHPYRS
-598 SRSGPAPIL
+598 SRSGPVPLLI
-607 VPAGSPREQ
+607 PAGSPREQ
-616 MRRAAAVVRSWLP
+616 MQRVAAVVRSWLP
-629 ADDDGTGAGGV
+629 ASDDADGTAAGGV
-640 RAAAPETIAVLVP
+640 RALAPETIAVLVP
-653 DRHRRDQVATAL
+653 DKRQRDQAAAAL
-665 GEQGLQVRAVDR
+665 GKQGLEVQVVDR
-677 EEAGPGMPLVMTMHR
+677 EEVKPGRPLVMTMHR

-750 PAARKVASRRPS
+750 PTAAR
-762 VAR
+762 

>member
-225 ALDQG
+225 ALDRA
-230 AVIEGTED
+230 AVVEGTED

-243 GLNLPAARMT
+243 GLRLPAARMT
-253 FYKVED
+253 FYTVED

-279 HPQQREYAERTR
+279 HPQQREHAERTR
-291 NGSFR
+291 KGSFR

-307 VAVHRARNLAR
+307 VAIHRTRNLAR
-318 ANPRARVLLTTYTRN
+318 ADPRARVLLTTYTRN

-338 TSQVH
+338 AAQVH

-351 KRLDRPG
+351 TRLGRPG
-358 VYVGGIDQVAWAVIR
+358 VFVKGIDQVAWAVIR
-373 RARAS
+373 HAGAG
-378 IADAAED
+378 IADAVED
-385 VLGRPR
+385 VLGHRRKSPLNR
-391 ENLLKPSKAGWSR
+391 SGAAWSR
-404 AIDEAGQVLPDKIA
+404 AIGEAGQTLPAEIA
-418 TAAFFEAEYETVV
+418 TTAFFEAEYETVV
-431 LPNRVTTESQYLHVR
+431 LPHRITTESQYLEVR
-446 RQGRGVAL
+446 RQGRGKSF
-454 SRARRMAVWKVIAAY
+454 SRARRTAVWRVIAAY
-469 RSAGEPEGGA
+469 RSAGRSEGGT

-488 AAWLERNRE
+488 AAWLERTGA

-502 VVVDEAQDLTPS
+502 VVVDEAQDLTPL
-514 HFRLLRALVAEGPDD
+514 HFQLLRALVAEGPDD

-541 GQKVTL
+541 GRKVTL

-571 LAWAMNVLEG
+571 LAWAVNVLEG

-588 GRAEAHPYRS
+588 GRAEEHPYRS

-629 ADDDGTGAGGV
+629 ADDDAGAGAGGV
-640 RAAAPETIAVLVP
+640 RAAAPETIAILVP
-653 DRHRRDQVATAL
+653 DRHRRGQVVTAL
-665 GEQGLQVRAVDR
+665 GEQGLEVRAVDR
-677 EEAGPGMPLVMTMHR
+677 EEAGPGRPLVMTMHR
-692 AKGLEFTHVLLLDV
+692 AKGLEFTHVLLLDA
-706 NTLLDPRRRYREPLD
+706 NALLDPRRRYHETLD

-750 PAARKVASRRPS
+750 PTAAR
-762 VAR
+762 

>member
-171 ARLGVDEELAARAL
+171 TRLGVDEELAARAL

-225 ALDQG
+225 ALDRA
-230 AVIEGTED
+230 AVVEGTED

-243 GLNLPAARMT
+243 GLRLPAARMT
-253 FYKVED
+253 FYTVED

-291 NGSFR
+291 KGSFR

-307 VAVHRARNLAR
+307 VAIHRARNLAR
-318 ANPRARVLLTTYTRN
+318 ADPRARVLLTTYTRN

-338 TSQVH
+338 AAQVH

-351 KRLDRPG
+351 TRLGRPG
-358 VYVGGIDQVAWAVIR
+358 VFVKGIDQVAWAVIR
-373 RARAS
+373 HAGAG
-378 IADAAED
+378 IADAVED
-385 VLGRPR
+385 MLGHRRKSPLNR
-391 ENLLKPSKAGWSR
+391 SGAAWSR
-404 AIDEAGQVLPDKIA
+404 AIGEAGQTLPAEIA
-418 TAAFFEAEYETVV
+418 TTAFFEAEYETVV
-431 LPNRVTTESQYLHVR
+431 LPHRITTESQYLEVR
-446 RQGRGVAL
+446 RQGRGKSF
-454 SRARRMAVWKVIAAY
+454 SRARRTAVWRVIAAY
-469 RSAGEPEGGA
+469 RSAGRSEGGT

-488 AAWLERNRE
+488 AAWLERTGA

-502 VVVDEAQDLTPS
+502 VVVDEAQDLTPL
-514 HFRLLRALVAEGPDD
+514 HFQLLRALVAEGPDD

-541 GQKVTL
+541 GRKVTL

-588 GRAEAHPYRS
+588 GRAEEHPYRS

-629 ADDDGTGAGGV
+629 ADDDAGAGAGGV
-640 RAAAPETIAVLVP
+640 RAAAPETIAILVP
-653 DRHRRDQVATAL
+653 DRHRRGQVVTAL
-665 GEQGLQVRAVDR
+665 GEQGLEVRAVDR
-677 EEAGPGMPLVMTMHR
+677 EEAGPGRPLVMTMHR
-692 AKGLEFTHVLLLDV
+692 AKGLEFTHVLLLDA
-706 NTLLDPRRRYREPLD
+706 NALLDPRRRYHETLD

-750 PAARKVASRRPS
+750 PTAAR
-762 VAR
+762 

>member
-225 ALDQG
+225 ALDRA
-230 AVIEGTED
+230 AVVEGTED

-243 GLNLPAARMT
+243 GLRLPAARMT
-253 FYKVED
+253 FYTVED

-291 NGSFR
+291 KGSFR

-307 VAVHRARNLAR
+307 VAIHRARNLAR
-318 ANPRARVLLTTYTRN
+318 ADPRARVLLTTYTRN

-338 TSQVH
+338 AAQVH

-351 KRLDRPG
+351 TRLGRPG
-358 VYVGGIDQVAWAVIR
+358 VFVKGIDQVAWAVIR
-373 RARAS
+373 HAGAG
-378 IADAAED
+378 IADAVED
-385 VLGRPR
+385 VLGHRRKSPLNR
-391 ENLLKPSKAGWSR
+391 SGAAWSR
-404 AIDEAGQVLPDKIA
+404 AIGEAGQTLPAEIA
-418 TAAFFEAEYETVV
+418 TTAFFEAEYETVV
-431 LPNRVTTESQYLHVR
+431 LPHRITTESQYLEVR
-446 RQGRGVAL
+446 RQGRGKSF
-454 SRARRMAVWKVIAAY
+454 SRARRTAVWRVIAAY
-469 RSAGEPEGGA
+469 RSAGRSEGGT

-488 AAWLERNRE
+488 AAWLERTGA

-502 VVVDEAQDLTPS
+502 VVVDEAQDLTPL
-514 HFRLLRALVAEGPDD
+514 HFQLLRALVAEGPDD

-541 GQKVTL
+541 GRKVTL

-571 LAWAMNVLEG
+571 LAWAVNVLEG

-588 GRAEAHPYRS
+588 GRAEEHPYRS

-629 ADDDGTGAGGV
+629 ADDDAGAGAGGV
-640 RAAAPETIAVLVP
+640 RAAAPETIAILVP
-653 DRHRRDQVATAL
+653 DRHRRGQVVTAL
-665 GEQGLQVRAVDR
+665 GEQGLEVRAVDR
-677 EEAGPGMPLVMTMHR
+677 EEAGPGRPLVMTMHR
-692 AKGLEFTHVLLLDV
+692 AKGLEFTHVLLLDA
-706 NTLLDPRRRYREPLD
+706 NALLDPRRRYHETLD

-750 PAARKVASRRPS
+750 PTAAR
-762 VAR
+762 

>member
-1 MPTLVLINT
+1 MPTLVMINV

-15 PSINKKA
+15 SSMNKKA
-22 YAFLEKLKA
+22 YTFLEKLRA

-56 DDSFRAV
+56 DRNFRAV
-63 LFKVK
+63 LFKVD
-68 SDFGPVYG
+68 SSFGPVYG

-91 TTRLATNP
+91 TTRLTTNP
-99 VNGVPEVHRI
+99 VNGVPEIHRI
-109 VGAVEALAG
+109 TDAVEALAE
-118 DGQVAD
+118 D
-124 NSAPTGAGR
+124 APVTGA
-133 RPSTAPALPVP
+133 PA
-144 ADVPARSAAVTKEA
+144 EA
-158 PGWKEGLTAQDIH
+158 PGRSFASPAPEGIPVQSANVMGKAPGWEPGLTVQIIH
-171 ARLGVDEELAARAL
+171 DRLGVDEELAARAL
-185 AAPTEAELLDI
+185 AAPTEDALEDI
-196 IDSSSVQWQ
+196 IVSASVAWQ
-205 ADALLELA
+205 ADTLLDLA
-213 TGAPLE
+213 TGKSLE

-259 NDELRRIIE
+259 SDELRRIID

-279 HPQQREYAERTR
+279 HPQQREYAEKSR

-338 TSQVH
+338 ASQVH
-343 RLSGAQTV
+343 QLSGAQTV
-351 KRLDRPG
+351 KRLGGSG
-358 VYVGGIDQVAWAVIR
+358 VYVSGIDQLVWAIMK
-373 RARAS
+373 RARAG
-378 IADAAED
+378 IADAVKD
-385 VLGRPR
+385 VLGHPR
-391 ENLLKPSKAGWSR
+391 EDPLKSSGASWDQ
-404 AIDEAGQVLPDKIA
+404 AIDEAGRILPAEIA
-418 TAAFFEAEYETVV
+418 TTAFFEAEYETVI
-431 LPNRVTTESQYLHVR
+431 LPYRVTTESQYLSVR
-446 RQGRGVAL
+446 RQGRGLAL
-454 SRARRMAVWKVIAAY
+454 SRARRAAVWKVIAAY
-469 RSAGEPEGGA
+469 RSAGRAEGGTSFA
-479 DFGERAAIA
+479 EKAAIA
-488 AAWLERNRE
+488 AAWLERTGQH
-497 RLFDH
+497 LFDH
-502 VVVDEAQDLTPS
+502 VIVDESQDLTPA
-514 HFRLLRALVAEGPDD
+514 HFQLLRALVAQGPDD

-571 LAWAMNVLEG
+571 LAWAVNVLEG

-588 GRAEAHPYRS
+588 GLVEKHPYRS
-598 SRSGPAPIL
+598 SRSGPLPFLAR
-607 VPAGSPREQ
+607 ASSPHEQ
-616 MRRAAAVVRSWLP
+616 MLCVTAIVRKWLLTSAA
-629 ADDDGTGAGGV
+629 GETGAG
-640 RAAAPETIAVLVP
+640 APAPETIAVLVP
-653 DRHRRDQVATAL
+653 DKRQRDQVAAAL
-665 GEQGLQVRAVDR
+665 GEQGLEVQVVDR
-677 EEAGPGMPLVMTMHR
+677 EEVKPGRPLVMTMHR

-742 ARDVLAVM
+742 ARDVLAVV

>member
-1 MPTLVLINT
+1 MPTLVMINV

-15 PSINKKA
+15 SSMNKKA
-22 YAFLEKLKA
+22 YTFLEKLRA

-41 PIQSAADPRVRTGRV
+41 PIQSAIDPRVRTGRV
-56 DDSFRAV
+56 DRNFRAV
-63 LFKVK
+63 LFKVD
-68 SDFGPVYG
+68 SSFGPVYG

-91 TTRLATNP
+91 TTRLDTNP
-99 VNGVPEVHRI
+99 VNGVPEIHRI
-109 VGAVEALAG
+109 TDAVEALAE
-118 DGQVAD
+118 DAPVA
-124 NSAPTGAGR
+124 G
-133 RPSTAPALPVP
+133 APA
-144 ADVPARSAAVTKEA
+144 EA
-158 PGWKEGLTAQDIH
+158 PGRTFAFPAPEGIPVQSANVMGKAPGWEPGLTVQIIH
-171 ARLGVDEELAARAL
+171 DRLGVDEELAARAL
-185 AAPTEAELLDI
+185 AAPTEDALEDI
-196 IDSSSVQWQ
+196 IVSASVAWQ
-205 ADALLELA
+205 ADALLDLA
-213 TGAPLE
+213 TGKSLE

-259 NDELRRIIE
+259 NDELRRIID

-279 HPQQREYAERTR
+279 HPQQREYAEKSR

-338 TSQVH
+338 ASQVH
-343 RLSGAQTV
+343 QLSGAQTV
-351 KRLDRPG
+351 KRLGRPG
-358 VYVGGIDQVAWAVIR
+358 VYVSGIDQLVWAIMK
-373 RARAS
+373 RARS
-378 IADAAED
+378 GIADAVKD
-385 VLGRPR
+385 VLGHPR
-391 ENLLKPSKAGWSR
+391 EDPLKSSGVSWDQ
-404 AIDEAGQVLPDKIA
+404 AIDEAGRILPAEIA
-418 TAAFFEAEYETVV
+418 TTAFFEAEYETVI
-431 LPNRVTTESQYLHVR
+431 LPYRVTTESQYLSVR
-446 RQGRGVAL
+446 RQGRGISL
-454 SRARRMAVWKVIAAY
+454 SRARRMAIWKVIAAY
-469 RSAGEPEGGA
+469 RSAGRAEGGTSFA
-479 DFGERAAIA
+479 EKAAIA
-488 AAWLERNRE
+488 ASWLERTGQH
-497 RLFDH
+497 LFDH
-502 VVVDEAQDLTPS
+502 VIVDESQDLTPA
-514 HFRLLRALVAEGPDD
+514 HFQLLRALVAQGPDD

-571 LAWAMNVLEG
+571 LAWAVNVLEG

-588 GRAEAHPYRS
+588 GLVEKHPYRS
-598 SRSGPAPIL
+598 SRSGPVPLLI
-607 VPAGSPREQ
+607 PAGSPREQ
-616 MRRAAAVVRSWLP
+616 MQRVAAVVRSWLP
-629 ADDDGTGAGGV
+629 ASDDADGTAAGGV
-640 RAAAPETIAVLVP
+640 RALAPETIAVLVP
-653 DRHRRDQVATAL
+653 DKRQRDQAAAAL
-665 GEQGLQVRAVDR
+665 GKQGLEVQVVDR
-677 EEAGPGMPLVMTMHR
+677 EEVKPGRPLVMTMHR